1 MKVQKKDKKA
11 VKAVKPAIQ
20 HQIEKKL
27 INSKAKVSGT
37 GECE

>member
-1 MKVQKKDKKA
+1 MKVKNTDKKA

-27 INSKAKVSGT
+27 TNSKAKVSGS
-37 GECE
+37 ED